1 MSYVGQV
8 IQADILGP
16 DNPRYFYALRRT
28 EDGLVYFAKIDQLT
42 GTDSLSLN
50 NPGVPTANFENFEY
64 GVDYFD
70 GRSAADHT
78 RPYANL
84 KYDQYRW
91 DNKNIFYYISATGNL
106 VARTNAVFNYS

>member
-8 IQADILGP
+8 YTADILGA
-16 DNPRYFYALRRT
+16 DDPRYFYALRRT
-28 EDGLVYFAKIDQLT
+28 EDGMVYFAKIDQLI
-42 GTDSLSLN
+42 GTDSLSIN
-50 NPGVPTANFENFEY
+50 NPGVASGNFENFEY

-70 GRSAADHT
+70 GRSAVDHT

-91 DNKNIFYYISATGNL
+91 DAKNIFYYIDSQGNL
-106 VARTNAVFNYS
+106 VARTNAVYNYS